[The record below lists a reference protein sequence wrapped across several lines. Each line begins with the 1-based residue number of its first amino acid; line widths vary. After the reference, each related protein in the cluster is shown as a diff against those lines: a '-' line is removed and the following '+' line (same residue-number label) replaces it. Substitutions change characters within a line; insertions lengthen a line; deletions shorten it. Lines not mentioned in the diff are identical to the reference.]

1 MTPWRQSL
9 LDFRLLL
16 ELQLGSRLF
25 LFAVVDLVLLGSA
38 LFNSMVGGGEPASV
52 YLGVVILP
60 LLLLGV
66 PALANVVALERS
78 AGSLDLALSVPDTE
92 RYFLRRSA
100 AVCGLMTA
108 QAWAVLLALW
118 LVEARSFPLLPPLLQ
133 SAALAAL
140 LGAVVLFWA
149 VRVQTAGGVWF
160 STLVTVALLGRWFFA
175 NPVPLRGSAAS
186 HPWIGELTESLEWAG
201 GMVVL
206 LLGAGFFFLHAR
218 RRLRRPERMLA

>member
-9 LDFRLLL
+9 LGFRLLL
-16 ELQLGSRLF
+16 ELQLGSRML
-25 LFAVVDLVLLGSA
+25 LFAVVDVVLLGSA
-38 LFNSMVGGGEPASV
+38 LFNALGAGGEPAAV

-108 QAWAVLLALW
+108 QAWGCLLALW
-118 LVEARSFPLLPPLLQ
+118 LAEARSFPLLPPLLQ
-133 SAALAAL
+133 SAVLAAL

-160 STLVTVALLGRWFFA
+160 ATLITVALLGRWFFA
-175 NPVPLRGSAAS
+175 NPVPLRGSTAAHS
-186 HPWIGELTESLEWAG
+186 LLGEPAESLEWGG
-201 GMVVL
+201 GMAVL
-206 LLGAGFFFLHAR
+206 LLGAAFFFLHAR

>member
-1 MTPWRQSL
+1 MTAWRQPL
-9 LDFRLLL
+9 RDFRLLL
-16 ELQLGSRLF
+16 ELQLGSRML
-25 LFAVVDLVLLGSA
+25 LFAVVDLALLGSSLFTA
-38 LFNSMVGGGEPASV
+38 LAEGGEPASV

-78 AGSLDLALSVPDTE
+78 AGSLDLALSVPGTE

-108 QAWAVLLALW
+108 QAWACLLVLW
-118 LVEARSFPLLPPLLQ
+118 LAEGFSFPLLPPLLQ

-140 LGAVVLFWA
+140 LAAVVLFWA

-160 STLVTVALLGRWFFA
+160 ATLVTVALLGRWFFA
-175 NPVPLRGSAAS
+175 NPIPLRGAAAP
-186 HPWIGELTESLEWAG
+186 HPFFGETTESLPWAG
-201 GMVVL
+201 GMAVL
-206 LLGAGFFFLHAR
+206 LLGAAFFFLHAR